1 MISNYKTITLLRV
14 LKSVIDLFIDTFF
27 VMYFLNLSNN
37 NIIPL
42 AVFYLIVYATVYITI
57 FSVKNFCKRKKRVNL
72 LRIGI
77 LLNFVYF
84 LIIFLLR
91 ENMVHFSWLIAI
103 IYGLEEGFY
112 YSVYNN
118 FESSGIKNGERKKY
132 LGIICVLK
140 SILSIIIPL
149 IFGSVMSVQGFEK
162 CLIIVLV
169 LVAFQ
174 IILSFIY
181 KDEIVNEQKR
191 TDFKSFV
198 DLVGK
203 NEKIKTVYKMYM
215 FNGIIYS
222 GAFRS
227 IIAIYIIRVF
237 TDSFSYGIFTSVF
250 AAITAIVGFYFAKLS
265 KPKNYKKNL
274 VISCILTA
282 LGILI
287 IMFKCNF
294 VTIIIFNLLQ
304 SYSKTIVELINSNAL
319 SDISNMD
326 EIKNKY
332 KVEYFVG
339 MESCLVVGRIT
350 SYLLFLLMGIIN
362 TNLFNN
368 IILIIFTL
376 LIIVFTMCSINVQ
389 RSLQEEK
396 NEENFSK

>member
-77 LLNFVYF
+77 ILNFVYF

-191 TDFKSFV
+191 TD
-198 DLVGK
+198 
-203 NEKIKTVYKMYM
+203 
-215 FNGIIYS
+215 
-222 GAFRS
+222 
-227 IIAIYIIRVF
+227 
-237 TDSFSYGIFTSVF
+237 
-250 AAITAIVGFYFAKLS
+250 
-265 KPKNYKKNL
+265 
-274 VISCILTA
+274 
-282 LGILI
+282 
-287 IMFKCNF
+287 
-294 VTIIIFNLLQ
+294 
-304 SYSKTIVELINSNAL
+304 
-319 SDISNMD
+319 
-326 EIKNKY
+326 
-332 KVEYFVG
+332 
-339 MESCLVVGRIT
+339 
-350 SYLLFLLMGIIN
+350 
-362 TNLFNN
+362 
-368 IILIIFTL
+368 
-376 LIIVFTMCSINVQ
+376 
-389 RSLQEEK
+389 
-396 NEENFSK
+396 